1 MSDKPSI
8 IKRVFKKLWMLIN
21 TTRKIIL
28 NLVFFIIVFAVFG
41 ALFDD
46 SDKVVVPNKT
56 ALILNLKGDIVE
68 QKKQIDPADAIMSEA
83 LGKEEENPE
92 ILLAD
97 IKEVLATAKDDKRIT
112 TLVIYPQNLRRAG
125 LTHLQEIAASI
136 NDFKESGK
144 EVIAYG
150 DYFSQDQYYLAAH
163 ADKVWMNPEG
173 AVILE
178 GYGRYRTYYK
188 AALDKLNITQHIFK
202 VGTYKSAIE
211 PYIRD
216 DMSEPAKEAN
226 KAWLSSLWNSYKY
239 DIAQARNLTTDDFD
253 ETASGLLA
261 KIKLADG
268 SFGQYAKA
276 SGLIDELR
284 TREDIRLDMISKVG
298 KAEQGNGYN
307 QIHFKD
313 YARATKQPFPMVNPL
328 TDKVA
333 VIIAKGTILNGHQKP
348 GTIGGDSTAVLLR
361 KARLNDKVKAVVLRV
376 DSPGGSAYASE
387 IIRQEIELIK
397 AAGKPVIA
405 SMGQYAAS
413 GGYWISAPAN
423 EIWASP
429 NTITGSIGI
438 FGMFMTFEK
447 ALDKLGIHTDG
458 VGTTD
463 IAGLGVTRP
472 LNEDVGHIIQASINR
487 GYKNFITLVAENR
500 NMTAEDVDKIAQG
513 RVWTGAKAQE
523 IGLVDKLGGLDDAIV
538 AAADRAGL
546 KHYDTLLIEQE
557 ISAKDIFLRG
567 LIDQA
572 KAYMPSDSFNTG
584 TLHNPA
590 LQKMVADLVNEYEK
604 INQLNDP
611 RGMYSVCLTC
621 EVN

>member
-1 MSDKPSI
+1 MSEKPSI
-8 IKRVFKKLWMLIN
+8 IKKVCKKLWTLIN
-21 TTRKIIL
+21 TTRKLIL
-28 NLVFFIIVFAVFG
+28 NLIFFIILFAVFG
-41 ALFDD
+41 LSFDD
-46 SDKVVVPNKT
+46 SNKIEVPNGT
-56 ALILNLKGDIVE
+56 ALILDLKGDIVE
-68 QKKQIDPADAIMSEA
+68 QKKQIVPADAIMSEA

-97 IKEVLATAKDDKRIT
+97 IKEVLVKAKDDERIT
-112 TLVIYPQNLRRAG
+112 TLVIYPQNLRSAG

-136 NDFKESGK
+136 IDFKESGK

-226 KAWLSSLWNSYKY
+226 KAWLSSLWNSYKF
-239 DIAQARNLTTDDFD
+239 DIAQARHLTMDDFD

-298 KAEQGNGYN
+298 KADKGSGYN

-313 YARATKQPFPMVNPL
+313 YARATKQPYTRANPL

-333 VIIAKGTILNGHQKP
+333 VIIAKGAILNGHQKP
-348 GTIGGDSTAVLLR
+348 GTIGGDSTAILLR

-447 ALDKLGIHTDG
+447 ALDKLGIHSDG

-487 GYKNFITLVAENR
+487 GYKNFISLVAQNR
-500 NMTAEDVDKIAQG
+500 NMTIEEVDKIAQG
-513 RVWTGAKAQE
+513 RVWIGAKAQE
-523 IGLVDKLGGLDDAIV
+523 IGLVDKLGGLDDAIK
-538 AAADRAGL
+538 AAADLAGL
-546 KHYDTLLIEQE
+546 KNYDTLLIEQE
-557 ISAKDIFLRG
+557 ISAKDIFLIN
-567 LIDQA
+567 LIEQT
-572 KAYMPSDSFNTG
+572 KAYLPSDSLNTSSFNS
-584 TLHNPA
+584 PA

-611 RGMYSVCLTC
+611 RGIYSVCLMC
-621 EVN
+621 EIN

>member
-1 MSDKPSI
+1 MSEKPSI

-21 TTRKIIL
+21 TTRKLIL
-28 NLVFFIIVFAVFG
+28 NLIFFVILFAVFG
-41 ALFDD
+41 AIFDD
-46 SDKVVVPNKT
+46 SDKIVVPSNT
-56 ALILNLKGDIVE
+56 ALILDLKGDIVE
-68 QKKQIDPADAIMSEA
+68 QKKQVDPADALMSEA

-97 IKEVLATAKDDKRIT
+97 IKEVLATAKDDKRIS

-136 NDFKESGK
+136 NEFKESGK

-150 DYFSQDQYYLAAH
+150 DYFTQDQYYLAAH
-163 ADKVWMNPEG
+163 ADKVWLNPEG

-226 KAWLSSLWNSYKY
+226 RAWLSSLWNSYKY

-253 ETASGLLA
+253 ETAAGLLE

-276 SGLIDELR
+276 AGLIDELR

-298 KAEQGNGYN
+298 KAEKGSHYN

-313 YARATKQPFPMVNPL
+313 YVKATKNPYPMVNPL

-333 VIIAKGTILNGHQKP
+333 VIVAKGAILNGHQKP
-348 GTIGGDSTAVLLR
+348 GTVGGDSTALLLR

-387 IIRQEIELIK
+387 IIRQEVELIK

-413 GGYWISAPAN
+413 GGYWISASAN

-463 IAGLGVTRP
+463 LAGLGVTRP
-472 LNEDVGHIIQASINR
+472 LNEDIGHIIQASINR

-500 NMTAEDVDKIAQG
+500 NMSPEDVDKIAQG
-513 RVWTGAKAQE
+513 RVWTGAKGQE
-523 IGLVDKLGGLDDAIV
+523 IGLVDKLGGLDDAIA

-546 KHYDTLLIEQE
+546 KMYDTLLIEQE
-557 ISAKDIFLRG
+557 VSAKDLFLRN
-567 LIDQA
+567 LLDQA
-572 KAYMPSDSFNTG
+572 KAFIPAD
-584 TLHNPA
+584 TLNQSTAYNPA
-590 LQKMVADLVNEYEK
+590 LQQMIADLVNEYEK

-611 RGMYSVCLTC
+611 RGIYSVCLTC
-621 EVN
+621 EIN